1 MEIVAGEVVLC
12 SFYFSDTKQSKNR
25 PVLVLKD
32 NLPFNDFVA
41 VPISSQ
47 ITQRYNDEV
56 LIEEKDFLVGS
67 IPKTSKIML
76 RKTFVVSK
84 QVVIKHYGTL
94 TASSFNHY
102 KTLFC
107 QYFECMRTS

>member
-1 MEIVAGEVVLC
+1 MEIVAGEIVLC
-12 SFYFSDTKQSKNR
+12 RFYFSDSKQSKNR

-47 ITQRYNDEV
+47 ITQRHNDEV
-56 LIEEKDFLVGS
+56 LIEEKRFSEGS
-67 IPKTSKIML
+67 IPRTSKIML

-84 QVVIKHYGTL
+84 QAVIKHYGTL
-94 TASSFNHY
+94 TAASFNNY
-102 KTLFC
+102 KKLFC
-107 QYFECMRTS
+107 KYFECM